1 MKQKKIS
8 RYLIFVWTIL
18 YLEVVFQILI
28 YRNFTWGMAFGAL
41 FALPAAALLTFLTGL
56 GPQWL
61 NRVLTTVLIVLIE
74 ILFLAQLIYYDIFRT
89 YLQIF
94 SIQKGAGNA
103 LEFIEIIRLSLARS
117 W

>member
-61 NRVLTTVLIVLIE
+61 NRVHHYRIDCMIE
-74 ILFLAQLIYYDIFRT
+74 ILFW
-89 YLQIF
+89 
-94 SIQKGAGNA
+94 
-103 LEFIEIIRLSLARS
+103 LS
-117 W
+117 